1 MPDDLR
7 QWLALLKEHDQ
18 LIEIEEEVDWKFEM
32 GCLIRR
38 VFDIP
43 GGGPAVLFKNI
54 KGYRNK
60 AGNSFLPPPFL
71 PLPVWPW

>member
-1 MPDDLR
+1 MPQDLR
-7 QWLALLKEHDQ
+7 AWLSILRDHGELV
-18 LIEIEEEVDWKFEM
+18 EIKEEVDWKYEM
-32 GCLIRR
+32 GCVIRR

-60 AGNSFLPPPFL
+60 VGKQ
-71 PLPVWPW
+71 